1 MPPFRSRRRAPQ
13 PVAAAAP
20 GLRPDNSARPDNAT
34 RPDGFGFLPADDVYL
49 DAACQSLRPEPV
61 LAALAEYFTSYGA
74 CGDRVQYAWGKRV
87 EDAVA
92 ATRGRALAAFGLS
105 PRRHVCAFTLNT
117 TYGLNLLLQ
126 QLPTGRYARIVT
138 THHEH
143 NAVFLSTM
151 TAARRLGVPRI
162 VVDRSPGGDVDLTGC
177 DLTDALVVVSAMDNV
192 TGTLTQDLRGL
203 VASVQKRGGAVIL
216 DAAQAAPHALPALR
230 GLGADALCF
239 SGHKIYAPALGVVLV
254 SRDLV
259 ASLDLTFVGGGQ
271 VEGVALD
278 SFRLSNEL
286 HTRLEPGLQAWGE
299 IIAFGAALEWL
310 GPRLPAIEE
319 RERDLGARLYDGLSA
334 MPNLRMF
341 SPAASS
347 VVSIVPERVDA
358 HRLAVFLSK
367 AGVMVRSGHFCA
379 HHWLQEREEA
389 PALVRFSVGAHSTDD
404 DVTRALEVMD
414 RMMRGL

>member
-1 MPPFRSRRRAPQ
+1 MAPLRPARRARPR
-13 PVAAAAP
+13 AAASVAGVP
-20 GLRPDNSARPDNAT
+20 ASSG
-34 RPDGFGFLPADDVYL
+34 RPDGFGFLLADDVYL

-61 LAALAEYFTSYGA
+61 QAALAEYFTAYGA
-74 CGDRVQYAWGKRV
+74 CGDRVQYAWGRRV

-92 ATRGRALAAFGLS
+92 ATRERTLAAFGLS

-126 QLPTGRYARIVT
+126 QLPVGRYARVVT

-143 NAVFLSTM
+143 NAVVLSTQ
-151 TAARRLGVPRI
+151 TAARRLGIPR
-162 VVDRSPGGDVDLTGC
+162 VVLERTPGGAVDLDAS

-192 TGTLTQDLRGL
+192 TGTLTRDLRGL
-203 VASVQKRGGAVIL
+203 VAAVHRRGGAVVV
-216 DAAQAAPHALPALR
+216 DAAQAAPHALSALR

-239 SGHKIYAPALGVVLV
+239 SGHKMYAPTLGIVLA
-254 SRDLV
+254 SKDLLG
-259 ASLDLTFVGGGQ
+259 SLDVAFIGGGQ
-271 VEGVALD
+271 VDAVTTDG
-278 SFRLSNEL
+278 FTLSPRL

-310 GPRLPAIEE
+310 TARLPAIEA
-319 RERDLGARLYDGLSA
+319 RERDLGARLHEGLSA
-334 MPNLRMF
+334 LPNLRMF
-341 SPAASS
+341 SPAASA
-347 VVSIVPERVDA
+347 VVTIVPERVDA

-379 HHWLQEREEA
+379 HHWLHEREQL
-389 PALVRFSVGAHSTDD
+389 PALVRFSVGAHSTDE
-404 DVTRALEVMD
+404 DVTRALEVMG